1 MTKIELRERLFE
13 LSDGDRLEIADEIWG
28 SLSDRE
34 LLPVPAWQQDLL
46 AERLAVAEGDAG
58 VDWEEFRGTLR
69 KKP

>member
-46 AERLAVAEGDAG
+46 AERLAVAEGDPG
-58 VDWEEFRGTLR
+58 VDWEEFRATLR